1 MATTAGRK
9 SGKPAGK
16 PGTVSGYLAQLP
28 ADRRDTISEVR
39 RVILDHSDDLPL
51 DVIGEFV
58 AKVPRRRTSN
68 ATRKAESLIANR

>member
-9 SGKPAGK
+9 SSTPAGK
-16 PGTVSGYLAQLP
+16 QGTVSGYLDQLP
-28 ADRRDTISEVR
+28 ADRRDTISKVR

-58 AKVPRRRTSN
+58 AKVPPSAYIKRYE
-68 ATRKAESLIANR
+68 ESRIPHR